1 MLLPSQRSLFEIP
14 NEVTWLNCA
23 YMSPQLL
30 SVRKAGE
37 EALGRKAQPW
47 RVRPEDFFSESEL
60 LRGLFAQLIQ
70 ADAEGVALVP
80 SVSYGMAVVAANLRV
95 QEGQRLV
102 VLAEEFPSNLYPW
115 RDLARRTGATVF
127 TVPRPSDGD
136 WTRAVLEAMDERCA
150 LVAVPHCHWTDGTW
164 VDLVRVGARAREL
177 GAALAVD
184 ATQSL
189 GALPLSV
196 KEVRP
201 DYLVAAGYKWLMGP
215 YSQGYLYVDP
225 SHREGRP
232 LELNWI
238 ARQGSE
244 DFSRLIDYRE
254 EFQPGA
260 RRFDVGER
268 SNFLLVPMAAA
279 ALHQLLAWGVESIQE
294 TLRELTRRAA
304 RGAEALG
311 LEVAPEAH
319 RAGHLVGLRRRG
331 GYAPEVLARLAAS
344 QVYVSVRG
352 DNLRVSPHLYNTA
365 ADVDRLLEALAS
377 LGSLSR
383 PSGAG
388 PA

>member
-1 MLLPSQRSLFEIP
+1 
-14 NEVTWLNCA
+14 
-23 YMSPQLL
+23 
-30 SVRKAGE
+30 
-37 EALGRKAQPW
+37 
-47 RVRPEDFFSESEL
+47 
-60 LRGLFAQLIQ
+60 
-70 ADAEGVALVP
+70 
-80 SVSYGMAVVAANLRV
+80 
-95 QEGQRLV
+95 
-102 VLAEEFPSNLYPW
+102 
-115 RDLARRTGATVF
+115 
-127 TVPRPSDGD
+127 
-136 WTRAVLEAMDERCA
+136 
-150 LVAVPHCHWTDGTW
+150 
-164 VDLVRVGARAREL
+164 VGARAREV
-177 GAALAVD
+177 GAVLAVD

-196 KEVRP
+196 KEVQP

-215 YSQGYLYVDP
+215 YSQGYLYVAP
-225 SHREGRP
+225 SQREGRP

-238 ARQGSE
+238 TRQGSE

-279 ALHQLLAWGVESIQE
+279 ALRQLLAWGVGSIQE

-331 GYAPEVLARLAAS
+331 GYASDVPARLAAS
-344 QVYVSVRG
+344 QIHVSVRG

-377 LGSLSR
+377 LPR
-383 PSGAG
+383 PSEAG